1 MTTQFEP
8 QDLEIQMKVKDV
20 FDPKW
25 LLNPAKVFPL
35 KASETRRPRGLAA

>member
-1 MTTQFEP
+1 
-8 QDLEIQMKVKDV
+8 VKDV

-35 KASETRRPRGLAA
+35 ETSSARRAG

>member
-1 MTTQFEP
+1 MLDQFAP
-8 QDLEIQMKVKDV
+8 DDLDMQMAVKDV

-35 KASETRRPRGLAA
+35 ASSEARRIAAE